1 MTRLLTFL
9 GAVAVHTLLLSR
21 PTVSAQL
28 GRRPTSRSMMTA
40 GARGRP
46 PPPPP
51 PNPCL
56 GNVTN
61 APKFHIT
68 NMGTG
73 PHDANAIFQYK
84 GVWHLM
90 HQANWTDWCAACGTP
105 PSTRLPAP
113 LPLSLPASPP
123 PLLRPCALLTCACG
137 VGGWVG
143 LRGVLCGGG

>member
-56 GNVTN
+56 IYRQLAQVYL
-61 APKFHIT
+61 ARP
-68 NMGTG
+68 
-73 PHDANAIFQYK
+73 AR
-84 GVWHLM
+84 W
-90 HQANWTDWCAACGTP
+90 
-105 PSTRLPAP
+105 RLPYP
-113 LPLSLPASPP
+113 RDGRHEHSPRCESY
-123 PLLRPCALLTCACG
+123 LMIRYDIYL
-137 VGGWVG
+137 
-143 LRGVLCGGG
+143 